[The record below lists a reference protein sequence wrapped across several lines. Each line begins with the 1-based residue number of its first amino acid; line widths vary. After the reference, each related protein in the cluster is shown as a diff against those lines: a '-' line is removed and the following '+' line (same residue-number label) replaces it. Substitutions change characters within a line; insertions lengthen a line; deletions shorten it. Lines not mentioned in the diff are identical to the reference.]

1 MSDSD
6 QHKLTHI
13 QITSL
18 LTSRRKLAKAPAAA
32 ATVTWSD
39 IEPYLTKNNNVGCM
53 EGQTPPINLGD
64 YNSVVTNKVA
74 INYHV
79 AVIQDM
85 PMDPNQFDPTT
96 GIWYGL
102 ATWNA
107 WYPACPQ

>member
-1 MSDSD
+1 MSEHD
-6 QHKLTHI
+6 QHKLSHPE
-13 QITSL
+13 ITSL
-18 LTSRRKLAKAPAAA
+18 LASRRKSGQAKRAA
-32 ATVTWSD
+32 ATVTWAD
-39 IEPYLTKNNNVGCM
+39 IEPYLTKNNNVACM
-53 EGQTPPINLGD
+53 EGQSPPIDLSD

-85 PMDPNQFDPTT
+85 PMDPTQFDPTT

-107 WYPACPQ
+107 WYPACPK